1 MFELADNETVKARLE
16 TCKKCPLM
24 TIYKLAMVCGEFLKK
39 TDKTC
44 GCIISAKAQFINQKC
59 PSNKW

>member
-1 MFELADNETVKARLE
+1 MFDLADNETLKARLE
-16 TCKKCPLM
+16 TCKKCPLVKGDIIL
-24 TIYKLAMVCGEFLKK
+24 TCGTFGVK

-44 GCIISAKAQFINQKC
+44 GCIIKAKAQFTNQKC